1 MTRSFRRIRISLATK
16 PLLLS
21 LLFALFWRHSE
32 TVCYYFSLC
41 ISLVPPPI
49 FLIYIK
55 VGDRKWNI
63 EYNAASLVPELP
75 FGPLMPATQ
84 GKARH
89 LHLLYLCL
97 QNFKVRLSVEKT
109 SKLSFRSYLFWLI
122 FNFYPQGHCIRL
134 TRNWVTFFTVLSLFL
149 CSAV

>member
-1 MTRSFRRIRISLATK
+1 MWKLKQMTRSFRRIRISLATK

-89 LHLLYLCL
+89 LHFLYLCL
-97 QNFKVRLSVEKT
+97 QNFKVRLLETT
-109 SKLSFRSYLFWLI
+109 SKSYF
-122 FNFYPQGHCIRL
+122 P
-134 TRNWVTFFTVLSLFL
+134 TVWPLLNDIQLLPAGSLHQIN
-149 CSAV
+149 